1 LSIVSLLLV
10 FSSNIVTLVHDVK
23 AVNSFMAAGKAAST
37 GVSAS
42 SGNATVEALQD
53 FDYITY
59 VLEPL
64 DPFNSP
70 DFVAIVEVQ
79 SPTNPQAPSGRS

>member
-1 LSIVSLLLV
+1 M
-10 FSSNIVTLVHDVK
+10 HDVK
-23 AVNSFMAAGKAAST
+23 AVNSFMEAGKAAVT

-42 SGNATVEALQD
+42 SGNATVEALRD

-64 DPFNSP
+64 DSFNQP
-70 DFVAIVEVQ
+70 NFVAIVEAQ
-79 SPTNPQAPSGRS
+79 SPINLPVPSGRS